1 MSDTKVNNE
10 MIEDSGKVSSGQIQ
24 PNSVSSADISNA
36 SITNSD
42 ISPSAAIALNKF
54 NLPGSSSDFLKG
66 DGNFGAVDISV
77 INNNR
82 FNIGVLG
89 FKMAVNEGLTIF
101 NLVDGV
107 VDEFNS
113 ESGVDTSENAN
124 ALYDASGDFYSNQQ
138 VNNVELLLT
147 TNNSYL
153 ADPSQAPVLTY
164 NAQVIGAT
172 EAQAMADTTAPGSMT
187 SSSNYYKAMQL
198 TSFANVTWPSAT
210 TSCTATLIGGGGSS
224 LYPSQNFSGAGGAV
238 KATINDPEMGGTT
251 WDIMV
256 AGGGYVSDGEGSPN
270 SQFPTGGIGGGGM
283 GVHSA
288 GGGASVIF
296 NGEAT
301 INPGV
306 FYGVD
311 DTGPS
316 PFSNPQGSPS
326 IGIGFGGTATPG
338 SAPLTVL
345 AVGGAAAEV
354 NNASGGGYISG
365 DFSQGRDGSG
375 GTSNARVNYP
385 GSPGYHGGG
394 GRGPTSPYDPSP
406 TSPAVGGRGSAR
418 TGSTTQAGDGISW
431 PQQYFRGAGAYNPPS
446 PGQYDMGGGG
456 SGYRGGGDG
465 YNSGIGQTGKSGG
478 GAGFHDTSLVPAPSI
493 TNAPNPYPQA
503 PNSSESAFKPVLYP
517 TLPTSGKTLFDNNA
531 ANVGDGSHPSKSSYP
546 NNGADGAVFLQFDA
560 SVLNSSMTLVSDTFT
575 ANSTPSTARIVV
587 FAELPDGTS
596 DFTISAT
603 RDNTTYNDIT
613 LTDTGFVTGS
623 SGVKIYTGTTP
634 LTGSASP
641 QVQLRWKVV
650 GASLSNNNKIHGVA
664 LQWA

>member
-1 MSDTKVNNE
+1 MGITKLVKQNLSEN
-10 MIEDSGKVSSGQIQ
+10 
-24 PNSVSSADISNA
+24 
-36 SITNSD
+36 SITSSKTSGVSVDTSKIGTSVKNED
-42 ISPSAAIALNKF
+42 ISPSASLSTTK
-54 NLPGSSSDFLKG
+54 LDLSSIPPSQFVKM
-66 DGNFGAVDISV
+66 
-77 INNNR
+77 NNTGGTIDVQGLDEAT
-82 FNIGVLG
+82 FNIGLLG
-89 FKMAVNEGLTIF
+89 FKMAVQEGLTIF

-113 ESGVDTSENAN
+113 EGGVDTSETSN
-124 ALYDASGDFYSNQQ
+124 ALYDSSGDFYSNQQ
-138 VNNVELLLT
+138 TNNVELLLT
-147 TNNSYL
+147 TNNAHL

-172 EAQAMADTTAPGSMT
+172 EAQAMSDTTAPGSMT

-198 TSFANVTWPSAT
+198 TSFANVTWPGAT
-210 TSCTATLIGGGGSS
+210 TSVTATLIGGGGSS

-238 KATINDPEMGGTT
+238 KATINDPEMGGET

-431 PQQYFRGAGAYNPPS
+431 PQQFFRGAGAYNPPS

-503 PNSSESAFKPVLYP
+503 PNNSESAFKPVLYP
-517 TLPTSGKTLFDNNA
+517 TLPTSGKTLFDDNA
-531 ANVGDGSHPSKSSYP
+531 ASVGDGSHPSKSSYP
-546 NNGADGAVFLQFDA
+546 LNGADGAVFLQFDA
-560 SVLNSSMTLVSDTFT
+560 SVLNNTMTLISDTFT
-575 ANSTPSTARIVV
+575 ANSTPSTARIVL
-587 FAELPDGTS
+587 FGELPDGTS
-596 DFTISAT
+596 DFTVSAT
-603 RDNTTYNDIT
+603 RDNTTFNTIT
-613 LTDTGFVTGS
+613 LTDEGYQAGS
-623 SGVKIYTGTTP
+623 SGIKIYSGSTP
-634 LTGSASP
+634 LTGTASP
-641 QVQLRWKVV
+641 QVQLRWKIS
-650 GASLSNNNKIHGVA
+650 GTSLSHVNTIHGVA